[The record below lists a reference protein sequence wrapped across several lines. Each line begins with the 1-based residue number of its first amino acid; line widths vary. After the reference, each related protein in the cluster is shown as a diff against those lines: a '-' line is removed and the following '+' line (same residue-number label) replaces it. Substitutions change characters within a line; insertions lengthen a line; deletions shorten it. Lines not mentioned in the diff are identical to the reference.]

1 MATTLMR
8 LALNLLFMANSEL
21 LCDRFYAADVSQLHA
36 VHAVHAVHAAPEQL
50 DLYYELHLYIRSNIE
65 S

>member
-8 LALNLLFMANSEL
+8 LALILLFMANSEL

-36 VHAVHAVHAAPEQL
+36 VHAAPEQL